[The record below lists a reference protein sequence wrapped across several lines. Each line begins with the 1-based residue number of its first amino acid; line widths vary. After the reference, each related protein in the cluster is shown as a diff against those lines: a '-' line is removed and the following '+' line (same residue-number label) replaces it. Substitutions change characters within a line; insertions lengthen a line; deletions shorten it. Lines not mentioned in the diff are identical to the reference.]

1 MISSILSNLLIGG
14 SEVSN
19 KLPGRLGNPAE
30 TLISDERTDP
40 RIKASF
46 EQAEA
51 AMASMSSIVDAM
63 TSLQLGENP
72 TREELLNYCSA
83 FEKIASAEHP
93 AMWEAMPEYPDVIT
107 SEQIIKGQKETT
119 FGCIS
124 TSREIRTAR
133 FLALF
138 THMGGVWSS

>member
-107 SEQIIKGQKETT
+107 SEQTIKGLEAV
-119 FGCIS
+119 S
-124 TSREIRTAR
+124 Y
-133 FLALF
+133 
-138 THMGGVWSS
+138 THLTLPTKRIV